1 MKTRTVLFLAILASV
16 LFFPLRPLGSV
27 EFLPNARAALT
38 VPNPSIT
45 LQANF
50 AGWNSSQPSGTNPTI
65 SSAFLFPG
73 QNLTSTASSVDGV
86 SHTLAFY
93 MPGTTPSQVS
103 TTNTCAASNLCLAR
117 VVISSSGA
125 ASTLKFAFPS
135 AQTFELY
142 CELHPNSMHAQVFL
156 YRSPDLNGDHKVNI
170 IDLVGVAI
178 AFGSTPTSSNWN
190 PNADLNRDNSVSI
203 IDLVIVSVN
212 FGRTV

>member
-1 MKTRTVLFLAILASV
+1 MKTRTVVFLAILASV
-16 LFFPLRPLGSV
+16 VLFPLRPFGSIG
-27 EFLPNARAALT
+27 FLPKAHAALN
-38 VPNPSIT
+38 VANPSIT

-73 QNLTSTASSVDGV
+73 QNLTSTAYAVDGAT
-86 SHTLAFY
+86 HTLAFY
-93 MPGTTPSQVS
+93 QPGTMPSQVS
-103 TTNTCAASNLCLAR
+103 LSNTCAPGNLCLAR
-117 VVISSSGA
+117 VNIDFSGTP
-125 ASTLKFAFPS
+125 STLKIAFPS
-135 AQTFELY
+135 AQTYELY
-142 CELHPNSMHAQVFL
+142 CEYHPFSMHSQVFV

-190 PNADLNRDNSVSI
+190 PNADLNRDNTVSI

>member
-16 LFFPLRPLGSV
+16 LFFPLRPFGSV
-27 EFLPNARAALT
+27 EFLPNAHAALD

-73 QNLTSTASSVDGV
+73 QNLTSTAFAVDGAT
-86 SHTLAFY
+86 HTLAFY
-93 MPGTTPSQVS
+93 QPGTTPSQVS
-103 TTNTCAASNLCLAR
+103 LSNTCAPGNLCLAR
-117 VVISSSGA
+117 VNIPFSGTP
-125 ASTLKFAFPS
+125 STLKFAFPS

-142 CELHPNSMHAQVFL
+142 CEFHPNSMHSQVFV

-170 IDLVGVAI
+170 IDLVGVAL
-178 AFGSTPTSSNWN
+178 AFGSTPTSLNWN

-212 FGRTV
+212 FGRIV

>member
-16 LFFPLRPLGSV
+16 LVFPLRPFGSIGI
-27 EFLPNARAALT
+27 LPDAHAALD

-45 LQANF
+45 LQANI

-65 SSAFLFPG
+65 SSSFLFPG
-73 QNLTSTASSVDGV
+73 QNLTSTASSVDGLP
-86 SHTLAFY
+86 HTLAFY

-103 TTNTCAASNLCLAR
+103 TTNMCAAGNLCLDR

-125 ASTLKFAFPS
+125 ASTIKFAFPS

-142 CELHPNSMHAQVFL
+142 CEVHPTSMHAQVFV

-190 PNADLNRDNSVSI
+190 PNADLNRDNAVNI
-203 IDLVIVSVN
+203 VDIVIVAVN